1 MMYKNEIT
9 ITREEF
15 HETLGTVMA
24 ELANTPLDVLLLAMF
39 SAKAEMRFF
48 GDKVEDNIKPEAPFK
63 VGDKVFVTDNEGDGN
78 LFVNRVVTVNKAY
91 DDIYDDSCIV
101 TDGECEQTIN
111 FKNLRKVVN

>member
-1 MMYKNEIT
+1 MYKNEIT

-48 GDKVEDNIKPEAPFK
+48 SDKVEDNTEPEAPFK
-63 VGDKVFVTDNEGDGN
+63 VGDKVFVIDNKSDGN
-78 LFVNRVVTVNKAY
+78 KFVNRVVTVVKVY
-91 DDIYDDSCIV
+91 DLKRCEV
-101 TDGECEQTIN
+101 TDGKCEQKVD
-111 FKNLRKVVN
+111 FENLRKVVT

>member
-15 HETLGTVMA
+15 REILGTVMA

-63 VGDKVFVTDNEGDGN
+63 YGDTVFVTDNEGDGN
-78 LFVNRVVTVNKAY
+78 KFVNRVVTVVKVY
-91 DDIYDDSCIV
+91 DDDSCVV
-101 TDGECEQTIN
+101 TDGKYEQKVYV
-111 FKNLRKVVN
+111 KNLKKVETP